1 MKKRKLRGWVKLVI
15 IGACMMLAI
24 HIIGICIE
32 TVVNAEQI
40 HEQIEEEVFNNTYG
54 KNITVVPEV
63 TK

>member
-15 IGACMMLAI
+15 IGVCMMLAI

-32 TVVNAEQI
+32 TVANAEQI

-54 KNITVVPEV
+54 KNIKVVPEV